1 MYGPVCHYKHLY
13 TINHAHAS
21 LIYTFIHIDLCVFIE
36 VYLAFLKNLCFY
48 LVISVNKDRS
58 LSWKAIYNINKCRV
72 INIFFPRTTKPQF
85 IVIGIVKPTFTG
97 RNEIWCRI
105 SERGPNNWC
114 NTQDPT
120 SLNLL
125 LIFWISWLCWQI
137 EQIEHSVL
145 VFILYKCVSKTKKN
159 IQ

>member
-1 MYGPVCHYKHLY
+1 MR
-13 TINHAHAS
+13 THAS
-21 LIYTFIHIDLCVFIE
+21 LIYTFIHIVCLLRYRP
-36 VYLAFLKNLCFY
+36 YLAFLKNFCFY
-48 LVISVNKDRS
+48 LVISVNKDLS
-58 LSWKAIYNINKCRV
+58 LSWKAIYNINNCRV
-72 INIFFPRTTKPQF
+72 INIFFPRTTKPLF

-105 SERGPNNWC
+105 SKRGPNNWC
-114 NTQDPT
+114 KTQDPT

-145 VFILYKCVSKTKKN
+145 VFILYKCVSKPKKN